1 MKILILHSELGVLC
15 GGGENYTRNLFSE
28 FVKRGHQVSAAFIA
42 DPNGKYSIPIPVG
55 IEPIPIPGWWSRKFG
70 QATISRT
77 GGYIPSNSW
86 LRTYWDRGQ
95 EALCWR
101 TIRWHARRFQ
111 RRIEREFA
119 HRWQEFDAVYVH
131 SNRFLA
137 RSAAFFR
144 PTVLF
149 LPGPLPAECAPAL
162 RSVHA
167 VCAHGDALV
176 RIREYLGDFAIEIPI
191 GVDCEVFMPGPS
203 TIRAT
208 LGWTEQ
214 QLVLGYVGRLAWV
227 KGVDLLAT
235 AFRDLSRTV
244 SDVRLLIVGSGE
256 EERKIRS
263 ILAKE
268 VEQGLVHFESN
279 VSHQRLAEWY
289 RAMDL
294 FVLPSRYENFANV
307 ILETLACGVPFLA
320 SDVGGNS
327 ILGKSGA
334 GWLFQAGSNSS
345 LSESLSSIIRNPSE
359 MVARGAFGLSLVR
372 KQYSWAATAERLEFI
387 IESRL
392 GVKKG
397 TDVGR

>member
-1 MKILILHSELGVLC
+1 MKILVLHSELGVLR

-42 DPNGKYSIPIPVG
+42 DSHGKYSLPLPAG

-70 QATISRT
+70 QATLSRV
-77 GGYIPSNSW
+77 GEYIPSNSR
-86 LRTYWDRGQ
+86 LGTYWNRGQ

-101 TIRWHARRFQ
+101 TVRWHARRFQ
-111 RRIEREFA
+111 RRIERDFA

-131 SNRFLA
+131 SDPFLA
-137 RSAAFFR
+137 SKVASFR

-149 LPGPLPAECAPAL
+149 LPGPVGAERESAL
-162 RSVHA
+162 RAVHA
-167 VCAHGDALV
+167 VCAHGDALA
-176 RIREYLGDFAIEIPI
+176 RIREFLGDLAIELSI
-191 GVDCEVFMPGPS
+191 GVDRQVFKPGPTS
-203 TIRAT
+203 VRAA
-208 LGWTEQ
+208 LGWTEEH
-214 QLVLGYVGRLAWV
+214 LVLGYVGRLAYV

-256 EERKIRS
+256 EEKKIRS
-263 ILAKE
+263 ILKKE
-268 VEQGLVHFESN
+268 VDQGLVHFESN

-320 SDVGGNS
+320 SDVGGNRTF
-327 ILGKSGA
+327 GKTGA
-334 GWLFQAGSNSS
+334 GWLFETGSISS
-345 LSESLSSIIRNPSE
+345 LCESLFNILQNPSE
-359 MVARGAFGLSLVR
+359 MIVRGTLGPSLIR
-372 KQYSWAATAERLEFI
+372 DHYSWSASAEQLEI
-387 IESRL
+387 IIRSLLPE
-392 GVKKG
+392 K
-397 TDVGR
+397 